1 MWGQKPFNSLHWV
14 RKSLRDGFWTIH
26 GFYFPFLFI
35 QHLALISL
43 GHIVHCQ
50 ILLLCTLKPCYPPL
64 SFSDVV
70 PHQMQILVG
79 SLKPFHQKVVVL
91 SWFQSR
97 DLSLAL
103 WPCLASTTCT
113 PGRGLWGRSW
123 LPSSQGLSHSRT
135 MSPQLL
141 FCSLLNHESDIK
153 MFFPALVWK

>member
-26 GFYFPFLFI
+26 GFYFPFLSI

-43 GHIVHCQ
+43 GRIVHCQ

-64 SFSDVV
+64 SLSDVV

-79 SLKPFHQKVVVL
+79 SLKPFHQEGGCPVL
-91 SWFQSR
+91 VPEQRPQSC
-97 DLSLAL
+97 SLAML
-103 WPCLASTTCT
+103 GKYHTYPRKRTMGQELASFF
-113 PGRGLWGRSW
+113 PGIVSLQDNV
-123 LPSSQGLSHSRT
+123 PSAAF
-135 MSPQLL
+135 L
-141 FCSLLNHESDIK
+141 FFLNHESDIK